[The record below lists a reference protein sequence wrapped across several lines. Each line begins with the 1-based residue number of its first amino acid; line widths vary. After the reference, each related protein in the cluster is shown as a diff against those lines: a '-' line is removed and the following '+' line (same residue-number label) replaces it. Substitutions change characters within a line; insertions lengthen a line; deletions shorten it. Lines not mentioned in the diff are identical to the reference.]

1 MITTQINIT
10 TQWQNTLHNYNAVQC
25 SIYHSNLSISPLL
38 YSTLHT
44 YITTT
49 IQTPVTKYIHIY
61 FWYLLASIPSLLPHH
76 TYIHT
81 VRYDP
86 IHRTT
91 VYQYLHATSL
101 LSTAVHAHKVHTL
114 LTLFLYT
121 TQYIYIVL
129 LCFHAH
135 SSSASTPEDERACL
149 GLPMGKPHR
158 LSKPPPPPSRAAI
171 SLSSHL
177 SSAFN
182 SVKARRSSG
191 ALHRTPSAP
200 ALAGPSP
207 PTTARSADSHDRFQS
222 PSQRRQPSQVST
234 SIIENGATVKGTSP
248 LLQQQGYYYTSPL
261 AELPPI
267 KFAAQDQ
274 QHLSLGHLTPQD
286 PTLGPKPATPFVMES
301 KNSARNTLRRP
312 PPSPLHYSSPLEKSS
327 SKSTGSG
334 TSLLRQSMS
343 FSTSDK
349 SLPGNMSPG
358 RAPDEH
364 NMLKSSNSVRKKTGF
379 SNFVNNMLGSP
390 RRVEI
395 SSPSNPVHVTHVGFN
410 FVTGE
415 FTVSCTSVDLMGAGL
430 MTLD

>member
-1 MITTQINIT
+1 
-10 TQWQNTLHNYNAVQC
+10 
-25 SIYHSNLSISPLL
+25 
-38 YSTLHT
+38 
-44 YITTT
+44 
-49 IQTPVTKYIHIY
+49 
-61 FWYLLASIPSLLPHH
+61 
-76 TYIHT
+76 
-81 VRYDP
+81 
-86 IHRTT
+86 
-91 VYQYLHATSL
+91 
-101 LSTAVHAHKVHTL
+101 
-114 LTLFLYT
+114 
-121 TQYIYIVL
+121 
-129 LCFHAH
+129 
-135 SSSASTPEDERACL
+135 
-149 GLPMGKPHR
+149 MGKPRR

-191 ALHRTPSAP
+191 ALRRSPSAP

-207 PTTARSADSHDRFQS
+207 HTARSADSHDRSQS
-222 PSQRRQPSQVST
+222 PSHQQRQTSQVPT
-234 SIIENGATVKGTSP
+234 SIIENGATVKGSSP
-248 LLQQQGYYYTSPL
+248 LLQQQGYHYTSPL

-267 KFAAQDQ
+267 KFAAHEQ
-274 QHLSLGHLTPQD
+274 QHLSLGHLTPHG
-286 PTLGPKPATPFVMES
+286 PTLGSKPATPLIMEHS

-379 SNFVNNMLGSP
+379 TNFMNNMLGSP

-415 FTVSCTSVDLMGAGL
+415 FTVSCTSVDLME
-430 MTLD
+430 LD